1 MERYLV
7 IGAGIN
13 GLMTAYYLAEAG
25 HLVTLIERGEV
36 GKESSWA
43 GGGILSPLYPWRYP
57 TPVANLVKWS
67 QQHYPALIET
77 LKQNTQIDSQLIYN
91 GLLIIDEN
99 EIENALT
106 WSNETNTLIEIVNA
120 QQIKHLEPR
129 LGLTP
134 DQAIWMP
141 QVAQVRNPRLVR
153 ALKSLITDL
162 GVQIREHTEVS
173 SVQIDNHQVSG
184 IQTPNEFI
192 EAKFIAVTCGAWT
205 RQLFAQLN
213 TSINIEPVKGQMIL
227 FKTKPNWIQRIIL
240 SQGHYAIPRKDGLLL
255 FGSTLEHTGF
265 NKATTTQAYDSLK
278 DLAYTMIPS
287 LSDYPIENHWA
298 GLRPGSPDGVP
309 TISAHPNIKG
319 LFINAGQFRNGVVM
333 APASARL
340 LVDLMLEQDT
350 IVDPI
355 AYQLDGA

>member
-1 MERYLV
+1 MDRYLV

-25 HLVTLIERGEV
+25 HSVTLIDRGEV

-67 QQHYPALIET
+67 QQHYPTLVKT
-77 LKQNTQIDSQLIYN
+77 LKQNTQIDPQLICN
-91 GLLIIDEN
+91 GLLITDEN
-99 EIENALT
+99 EIENAVV
-106 WSNETNTLIEIVNA
+106 WSQETNVPVEIVNTK
-120 QQIKHLEPR
+120 QIEQLEPS

-134 DQAIWMP
+134 KQAIWMP

-153 ALKSLITDL
+153 ALKSFITDQ
-162 GVQIREHTEVS
+162 GVQIKEHTEVS
-173 SVQIDNHQVSG
+173 SLQVDNQQVRG
-184 IQTPNEFI
+184 IQTTNEFI
-192 EAKFIAVTCGAWT
+192 EGDFIAVTCGAWT
-205 RQLFAQLN
+205 RQLFALLN

-227 FKTKPNWIQRIIL
+227 FKTKPDLVQRIIL
-240 SQGHYAIPRKDGLLL
+240 SQGHYAIPRNDGRLL

-265 NKATTTQAYDSLK
+265 EKATTTQAYNNLK

-287 LSDYPIENHWA
+287 LTDYPIENHWA

-340 LVDLMLEQDT
+340 LVDLMLGKNT
-350 IVDPI
+350 SVDPRD
-355 AYQLDGA
+355 YQLSDT